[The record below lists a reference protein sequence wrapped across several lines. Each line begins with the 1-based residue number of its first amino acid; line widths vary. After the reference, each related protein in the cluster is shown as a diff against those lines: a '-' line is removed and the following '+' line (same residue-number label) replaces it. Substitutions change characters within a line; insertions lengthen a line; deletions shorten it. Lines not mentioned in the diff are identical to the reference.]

1 MIGPSADHA
10 ARSIGS
16 KGVYS
21 AGDISAFFELDLR
34 PSLSVPLVAG
44 SASAGFP
51 SPADDYLEGSLNFND
66 LLIKNASATFAV
78 RIAGDS
84 MTGAGMFPGDIAI
97 VDRAQKPR
105 DRNVVLAL
113 VDGGF
118 MIKRYRKK
126 GLRVWL
132 QAENPA
138 YQDIVIDEHS
148 GFEVWGVIT
157 NSIRRL

>member
-1 MIGPSADHA
+1 MIRPSLEQVVRH
-10 ARSIGS
+10 RVP
-16 KGVYS
+16 KGLNPT
-21 AGDISAFFELDLR
+21 GDISAIFDLDLR

-105 DRNVVLAL
+105 DRSVVLAL

-126 GLRVWL
+126 GLRIWL
-132 QAENPA
+132 QAENSA
-138 YQDIVIDEHS
+138 YEDIVIDQHS